1 MTADIRP
8 PESADED
15 PRLYP
20 PLRLGGFRTVRVRRG
35 GFALVYLG
43 YLNDEPVAVKLLRR
57 ELNVAPDLAQ
67 NFYRECNYWLRLGT
81 HPHIARALRAWR
93 MRDEPPFVIVEYF
106 PDSLRD
112 VLCRIHRTD
121 MRSIMSIMREVV
133 SALAYAGSAIPG
145 FVHGDLK
152 PENILLDEEGHAHV
166 TDFGL
171 SHALRR
177 SFDSEPSGREVVGG
191 TAYYL
196 APEMVRTGEV
206 SAATDVYALGCIMYE
221 MATGNLLYGPVSPDL
236 YPILHLEALPPVLFC
251 GYGSPKELNAVG
263 GLIED
268 CLSKDPHGRPDYNA
282 LLLALGHTNTEGGQA
297 SGRAG
302 PAGRSESL
310 DNFWSLV
317 DLGFD
322 DDALACGAKILSASP
337 EAAVSAHVHLGLAR
351 VLLRR
356 DRHIAEDHLARADE
370 LISSVEL
377 SAQHDLRITSLGVH
391 ADLAGLSGDMVENL
405 RLSHMVVELEP
416 GHSSSW
422 ANRAY
427 AYAYNR
433 NYEAAFDD
441 ICHALDIATNLDYYV
456 LAVEL
461 ALILRRM
468 DDALRFSEECV
479 ERHPYSGDAYIMRS
493 FTSLCQ
499 LKPGDNPR
507 RALADYDRGVEMDS
521 HHRLLEGLHDMVA
534 VLRRDH

>member
-1 MTADIRP
+1 MTTVIRP
-8 PESADED
+8 PESAAED

-43 YLNDEPVAVKLLRR
+43 YLDDEPVAVKLLRR
-57 ELNVAPDLAQ
+57 ELNVVPGMAE
-67 NFYRECNYWLRLGT
+67 NFYRECNYWLRLGA
-81 HPHIARALRAWR
+81 HPHLARALRACR

-106 PDSLRD
+106 PESLRD
-112 VLCRIHRTD
+112 VLCRIGRTD
-121 MRSIMSIMREVV
+121 MPSIMRIMREVV
-133 SALAYAGSAIPG
+133 SALAYAGSVIPG

-177 SFDSEPSGREVVGG
+177 SFDSEPSGRGMVGG

-196 APEMVRTGEV
+196 APERVRVGEV
-206 SAATDVYALGCIMYE
+206 SPANDVYALGCIMYE
-221 MATGNLLYGPVSPDL
+221 MATGNFLYGALSPEL

-251 GYGSPKELNAVG
+251 GYGTPEDLNTVG

-268 CLSKDPHGRPDYNA
+268 CLSKDPRARPNFNA
-282 LLLALGHTNTEGGQA
+282 LLLALGHTNTDDRQTGEG
-297 SGRAG
+297 AG
-302 PAGRSESL
+302 PAGESDSL
-310 DNFWSLV
+310 DNFFSLV

-322 DDALACGAKILSASP
+322 DDALACGARILGASP
-337 EAAVSAHVHLGLAR
+337 EAAVAAHVHLGLAR

-370 LISSVEL
+370 LMCRVEP
-377 SAQHDLRITSLGVH
+377 SAQRDLRIMSLGVH
-391 ADLAGLSGDMVENL
+391 GDLAGLSGDMAENL

-416 GHSSSW
+416 GHSTSW

-441 ICHALDIATNLDYYV
+441 ICRALDIATNLDYYI

-461 ALILRRM
+461 ALMLRRM
-468 DDALRFSEECV
+468 DDARRLAEECV
-479 ERHPYSGDAYIMRS
+479 ERHPYAGDAYIMRS
-493 FTSLCQ
+493 FTTLCQ
-499 LKPGDNPR
+499 LKSGDDPR

-521 HHRLLEGLHDMVA
+521 HHRLLEGLNDMVA
-534 VLRRDH
+534 VLRRDR